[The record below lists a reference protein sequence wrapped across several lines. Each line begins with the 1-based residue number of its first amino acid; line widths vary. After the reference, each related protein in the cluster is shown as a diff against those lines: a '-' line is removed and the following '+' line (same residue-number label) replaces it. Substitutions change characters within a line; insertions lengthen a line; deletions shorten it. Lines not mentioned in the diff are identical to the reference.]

1 LKIFN
6 DGINRQKKLSRIL
19 LKKLDNPNF
28 DNINIFGD
36 DIWIEIIEIKENN
49 IKSYKSYKLDNNE
62 LFDFLIEEEKKL
74 LKKIK
79 KIKVIDQKN
88 IELANI
94 NDDYWNR

>member
-19 LKKLDNPNF
+19 SKKLDNPNF
-28 DNINIFGD
+28 DDINIFGN

-49 IKSYKSYKLDNNE
+49 IKPYESYKLNNNE
-62 LFDFLIEEEKKL
+62 LFDFLIEKEKKL

-79 KIKVIDQKN
+79 KIKVIEQEN

-94 NDDYWNR
+94 NDDYWMS